1 MVTSKSSKIFKHVLG
16 WMRKND
22 IKISKV
28 AVQKTLFFLKES
40 GVQMQ
45 FDFGMSTYGP
55 FSKQVVDIA
64 KGLESTG
71 EIIDCGTNYKLTG
84 TFSVD

>member
-1 MVTSKSSKIFKHVLG
+1 MTSK
-16 WMRKND
+16 
-22 IKISKV
+22 ISIRHI
-28 AVQKTLFFLKES
+28 LF
-40 GVQMQ
+40 V
-45 FDFGMSTYGP
+45 FGMSTYGP